1 MKLYATTGLIIL
13 LIAVPSLIENYFI
26 RITLST
32 AVAIIAIAI
41 IIALIKKQITTLK
54 SLHEEEIKDQR
65 LKTTLLIKSI
75 QAPINNKS
83 QLIPVLITQLQA
95 VIQQT
100 ESAAME
106 IGDRFMSIVD
116 RARKQSEN
124 ACGILNNSSE
134 ESSDDTLELSKK
146 ALSGVVENLQMS
158 NKIANQTMIRMKA
171 IIDQT
176 ESVNKIVD
184 EIGSIA
190 GQTNLLALNAAIE
203 AARAGEHGRGF
214 AIVADEV
221 RKLSERSNIAA
232 EEIRKLTST
241 IESDTRSMF
250 ETTEENVSQNNSSFS
265 NAANVVD
272 DAMKKIDG
280 TMNDVHERVGEL
292 MKETESLASDIGSI
306 VVSMQFQD
314 ITRQRIEHV
323 IDPLLQFKSELEYI
337 VQNSD
342 GTFNENKSFQGS
354 GGGKQ
359 LEEMYT
365 MESERKVL
373 QTTLSLNDELKIE
386 EDCEIWDD

>member
-1 MKLYATTGLIIL
+1 MTLTGVVIFFL
-13 LIAVPSLIENYFI
+13 LTPASSLIENSSLRFGMVI
-26 RITLST
+26 LICILFV
-32 AVAIIAIAI
+32 AVGYV
-41 IIALIKKQITTLK
+41 LIKNYIKK
-54 SLHEEEIKDQR
+54 MVSDYEKEIEAQR
-65 LKTTLLIKSI
+65 SETALLIKNI
-75 QAPINNKS
+75 QTPINEKS
-83 QLIPVLITQLQA
+83 QLIPVLIIQLQE
-95 VIQQT
+95 VIKQT
-100 ESAAME
+100 ESAAMD
-106 IGDRFMSIVD
+106 IGDRFMNIVD
-116 RARKQSEN
+116 RARKQSDN
-124 ACGILNNSSE
+124 ACGILENSNG
-134 ESSDDTLELSKK
+134 ESSDDTLSLSKK

-158 NKIANQTMIRMKA
+158 IMIANQTMISMKA

-203 AARAGEHGRGF
+203 AARAGVHGRGF

-221 RKLSERSNIAA
+221 RKLSERSNVAA
-232 EEIRKLTST
+232 EEIRQLTSK
-241 IESDTRSMF
+241 IEADTRDMF
-250 ETTEENVSQNNSSFS
+250 KKTEENVFQNNSSFS

-280 TMNDVHERVGEL
+280 TMNDVQERVGEL
-292 MKETESLASDIGSI
+292 MKETESLASDIGGI
-306 VVSMQFQD
+306 LTSMQFQD

-323 IDPLLQFKSELEYI
+323 IDPLLHFKSELEYI

-342 GTFNENKSFQGS
+342 GPHDVDRAYTGNS
-354 GGGKQ
+354 GGKH

-373 QTTLSLNDELKIE
+373 KGTLSINDDEKIE